1 MGMFSDLGEAGFHTK
16 GSSLDLDLDISFH
29 VCSAKVYTEDGF
41 QKYNGRGIGLGEVI
55 PERHLE
61 YLLLFR
67 CVFSCNAYT
76 SRNSKEYSSILNAPD
91 ACSQRRHF
99 LQPSSTSWRISTDR
113 SRRKQRGPSAVPP
126 PPVPFSPLPPEHVD
140 RRRQRRRSAGGG
152 ACARVGPRYGLSVS
166 DLGPLCLWP
175 LDRDLPVC
183 LSPSS
188 PSLLPSLSLNLS
200 VCLLLFLS
208 IHNSVPLSLS
218 RA

>member
-29 VCSAKVYTEDGF
+29 VCSAKVDTEDGF

-67 CVFSCNAYT
+67 CVFSAT
-76 SRNSKEYSSILNAPD
+76 LTRVET
-91 ACSQRRHF
+91 QRSTPRSLMLLMLVLKGDFF

-166 DLGPLCLWP
+166 GLGPLCLWP
-175 LDRDLPVC
+175 LD
-183 LSPSS
+183 
-188 PSLLPSLSLNLS
+188 
-200 VCLLLFLS
+200 
-208 IHNSVPLSLS
+208 
-218 RA
+218 